1 MPTYDEVLFL
11 GIEYG
16 ALALTP
22 MLLILLT
29 FFIERWRKRR
39 WVFLDVQT
47 IAGPSFRKQYPP
59 KKGVVM
65 TKKSGTF
72 AVPSE
77 GQSGT
82 FKGKPLFRV
91 KEGYP
96 YPIVYTH
103 DRVPIWETKKIKKPD
118 GTEAMENVVSG
129 YQEIV
134 KPMPIAPSSFRIS
147 AYERD
152 RTHSQVYSGN
162 PRAEM
167 LLIAIAVLVVIVLIA
182 TVAK

>member
-1 MPTYDEVLFL
+1 MATYDEVLLL

-22 MLLILLT
+22 MVLILLA
-29 FFIERWRKRR
+29 FFVERQRKRR
-39 WVFLDVQT
+39 WVFLDIQT

-59 KKGVVM
+59 KKGVVI

-103 DRVPIWETKKIKKPD
+103 DRIPVVLEKD
-118 GTEAMENVVSG
+118 GKEVTV

-134 KPMPIAPSSFRIS
+134 KPMPIAPSSFRLS

>member
-1 MPTYDEVLFL
+1 MPTYEDVLFL

-16 ALALTP
+16 VLALTP
-22 MLLILLT
+22 IVLILLV
-29 FFIERWRKRR
+29 FFAERYHRRR

-47 IAGPSFRKQYPP
+47 IAGPSFRKQFPP

-103 DRVPIWETKKIKKPD
+103 DRIPVELTKD
-118 GTEAMENVVSG
+118 GKTSTQTV

-134 KPMPIAPSSFRIS
+134 KPMPIAPSSFRLS